1 MVLLRSVDIPGV
13 DNIEHRDTQYYSKYD
28 YRLRLKIPC
37 ITYTW
42 YCKTVE
48 DLNNRIE
55 GRVKAQYFRIP
66 ANKLDTVLENRSAL
80 EEVIKSQIL
89 KKTKKDFA
97 SRIEGDTIAFFSND
111 LKFLD
116 EITSK
121 IGVEYK
127 LDITK
132 AESSGFVGI
141 KYFVKQPK
149 HKYRVYLRSKR
160 VEDTLHDDLDQ
171 LFKRTKS
178 LYPSPALKKWAN
190 TKTHRYGLWYFRWT
204 SSMHFI
210 DYDDESVLSYLAL
223 THGDILGKRY
233 KLEMRGYN
241 I

>member
-1 MVLLRSVDIPGV
+1 MVLLQSVNLPGV
-13 DNIEHRDTQYYSKYD
+13 DCIEHRDTQYYSKYD

-48 DLNNRIE
+48 DLDDRIE
-55 GRVKAQYFRIP
+55 GRVKAQYFKIP
-66 ANKLDTVLENRSAL
+66 PNKLDTVLENRNAL

-97 SRIEGDTIAFFSND
+97 SRIESDTIAYFSND

-121 IGVEYK
+121 IGREYK
-127 LDITK
+127 VDVTK
-132 AESSGFVGI
+132 AETSGFVGI
-141 KYFVKQPK
+141 KFFSRRPK

-160 VEDTLHDDLDQ
+160 VEDRLHDDLDD

-178 LYPSPALKKWAN
+178 LYPSPALRKWAE
-190 TKTHRYGLWYFRWT
+190 TKTHR
-204 SSMHFI
+204 
-210 DYDDESVLSYLAL
+210 
-223 THGDILGKRY
+223 
-233 KLEMRGYN
+233 
-241 I
+241 